1 MTVVQFTLQEGRVS
15 TFWCEKQ
22 QLTLETFLI
31 DHQPRFNVYKLQTR
45 PKIKQLPEEVT
56 MVRDMML
63 QDDIKEY
70 WGFYLIKGST
80 VKLSVCARHEG
91 ASFFVIRGPKAAKH
105 CAYLG
110 ELDSQVRRHFKES
123 PLKKVTSLLSFQEE
137 SDELSFESIEE
148 ELPLNMTREMSPKFM
163 LKSNNM

>member
-1 MTVVQFTLQEGRVS
+1 MTGIKIKGYCLAFVQFELQEGRVS

-22 QLTLETFLI
+22 QLTLETFLV

-110 ELDSQVRRHFKES
+110 ELDSQVRRHFKASLPSKKS
-123 PLKKVTSLLSFQEE
+123 PPCFLFRRNPMNFLLNPSKKNCL
-137 SDELSFESIEE
+137 
-148 ELPLNMTREMSPKFM
+148 
-163 LKSNNM
+163 